1 MVFIKQERVEQD
13 SHDESEKKSP
23 KQNTSSIGIKFVQ
36 FLLLA
41 SVFVFLIPNIF
52 TSLTPNGYEMI
63 AWMGWAMALFMLGLV
78 TIMVVY
84 LLEKIFVSR

>member
-1 MVFIKQERVEQD
+1 M
-13 SHDESEKKSP
+13 
-23 KQNTSSIGIKFVQ
+23 GIKFGQ

-41 SVFVFLIPNIF
+41 SVIVFLIPNIF

-78 TIMVVY
+78 TIIVVY
-84 LLEKIFVSR
+84 LLEKIFASR

>member
-1 MVFIKQERVEQD
+1 M
-13 SHDESEKKSP
+13 
-23 KQNTSSIGIKFVQ
+23 GIKFGQ

-52 TSLTPNGYEMI
+52 TSLTPSGYEMI